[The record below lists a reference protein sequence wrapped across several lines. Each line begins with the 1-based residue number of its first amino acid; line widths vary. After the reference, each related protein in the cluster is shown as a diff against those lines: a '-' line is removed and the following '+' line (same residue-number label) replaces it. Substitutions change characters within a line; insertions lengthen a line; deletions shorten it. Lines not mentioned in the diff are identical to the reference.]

1 MYTKQDIV
9 TVAAPI
15 DSRIAK
21 VVTIKSENDE
31 IVVKI
36 ENVSIKDVVFCD
48 KAWGFVVETTRVI
61 YRKPLTLNT
70 FREVLRSQPTE
81 VTTIE
86 TKIFESSEI
95 QNAMRYYH
103 GSYDKNAPSE
113 CMNRVNKILK

>member
-1 MYTKQDIV
+1 MYTKEDII

-21 VVTIKSENDE
+21 VITIKTEIDE
-31 IVVKI
+31 IIVKI

-48 KAWGFVVETTRVI
+48 KEWGFVVETTRVI

-81 VTTIE
+81 ITTIE

-103 GSYDKNAPSE
+103 GRYDKNAPSE
-113 CMNRVNKILK
+113 CMHKVNEILG

>member
-21 VVTIKSENDE
+21 VITIKSENDE

-36 ENVSIKDVVFCD
+36 ENVSIKDVVFSD
-48 KAWGFVVETTRVI
+48 KEWGFVVETTRVI

-86 TKIFESSEI
+86 TIIFESSEI
-95 QNAMRYYH
+95 QKAMRYYH
-103 GSYDKNAPSE
+103 GQYDKNAPSE

>member
-36 ENVSIKDVVFCD
+36 ENVSIKDVVFSD
-48 KAWGFVVETTRVI
+48 KAWGVYGRNNTCYLPKTVVTQHV
-61 YRKPLTLNT
+61 
-70 FREVLRSQPTE
+70 
-81 VTTIE
+81 
-86 TKIFESSEI
+86 
-95 QNAMRYYH
+95 
-103 GSYDKNAPSE
+103 
-113 CMNRVNKILK
+113 

>member
-1 MYTKQDIV
+1 MQRQ
-9 TVAAPI
+9 
-15 DSRIAK
+15 SIAELQK
-21 VVTIKSENDE
+21 LSQSESEHDE

-103 GSYDKNAPSE
+103 GSYDKKAPSE

>member
-21 VVTIKSENDE
+21 VVTIKSENEE

-36 ENVSIKDVVFCD
+36 ENVSIKDVVFSD
-48 KAWGFVVETTRVI
+48 KKWGFVVETTRVI
-61 YRKPLTLNT
+61 YRKPLSLKT

-86 TKIFESSEI
+86 TTIFESNEI
-95 QNAMRYYH
+95 PK
-103 GSYDKNAPSE
+103 SFPS
-113 CMNRVNKILK
+113 